1 MQTGSRLNRHL
12 NEVEETYFEHLRH
25 ALSFALAMLWGAA
38 CCVVHAFLPFLCEK
52 SGSRIISKL
61 HERMV
66 VNRKGLGKSKPPLR
80 GEAACEDSEDPDLV
94 RESRGDARL
103 A

>member
-1 MQTGSRLNRHL
+1 MGKGQTGSRFNRHL
-12 NEVEETYFEHLRH
+12 NEVDETYFEHLQH

-52 SGSRIISKL
+52 SGSRIISRL

-66 VNRKGLGKSKPPLR
+66 VNRKGLGKTDRAASDSAGGQSGR
-80 GEAACEDSEDPDLV
+80 STEGESAHCV
-94 RESRGDARL
+94 
-103 A
+103 